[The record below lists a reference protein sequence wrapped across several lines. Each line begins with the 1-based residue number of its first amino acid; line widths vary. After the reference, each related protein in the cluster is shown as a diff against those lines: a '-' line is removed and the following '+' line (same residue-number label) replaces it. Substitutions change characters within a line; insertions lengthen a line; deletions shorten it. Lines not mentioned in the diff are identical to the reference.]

1 MSKKYVDMGTAHKA
15 YEDDVLVYAET
26 QSTHDGRLWKVL
38 KRLEENGVTL
48 KTEKCEFSKSS
59 VKFLG
64 QVIDAQGV
72 RADPNKIKAVAA
84 MEEPRDVSGVR
95 RFLGMVNHL
104 GKYIPQLAKKTQP
117 LRDLL

>member
-1 MSKKYVDMGTAHKA
+1 MSRILEGLEGVLCQM
-15 YEDDVLVYAET
+15 DDVLVYAET
-26 QSTHDGRLWKVL
+26 QSIHDGRLW

-48 KTEKCEFSKSS
+48 KAGKCEFSKSS

-72 RADPNKIKAVAA
+72 RADPNKIKAVTA
-84 MEEPRDVSGVR
+84 MEEPRVVSGVR

-104 GKYIPQLAKKTQP
+104 GKYIPQLAEKTQP